1 MKIRENI
8 CITQSRQKANFH
20 NTLRTLQK
28 QNAIQNNNKKKPKQW
43 NEQRTQT
50 RSTLEKKYKW
60 LNKYEKM
67 VNLIILE
74 SNLK

>member
-1 MKIRENI
+1 MQYKTII
-8 CITQSRQKANFH
+8 IILK
-20 NTLRTLQK
+20 
-28 QNAIQNNNKKKPKQW
+28 KQW